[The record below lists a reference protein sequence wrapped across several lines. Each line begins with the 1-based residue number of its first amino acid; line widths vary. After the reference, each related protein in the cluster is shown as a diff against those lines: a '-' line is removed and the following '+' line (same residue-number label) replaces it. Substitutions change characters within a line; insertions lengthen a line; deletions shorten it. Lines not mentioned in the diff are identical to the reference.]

1 MALFIHES
9 AILITAFNCVSTT
22 TGTHSMKRNPLNT
35 NHQLLH
41 GDHFQ
46 GSPVQTNHGYL
57 ITNYLHRIHDCLYH
71 SLERHSSIC
80 VMRFDLYVPGHVSAD
95 VLLSNTLISKF
106 IASMR
111 AKIEHSQDQSRNED
125 HRVHDADMR
134 YLWCREISGNGRV
147 HYHVALVFNHAAYA
161 FMGQFN
167 LASSNMYARI
177 HGAWASALGM
187 YLEDMPG
194 YVHIPDNPT
203 YHVTRDDA
211 ASFLYVFYRLSYFG
225 NFLYPHLEVWI

>member
-1 MALFIHES
+1 
-9 AILITAFNCVSTT
+9 
-22 TGTHSMKRNPLNT
+22 MKRNPLNT
-35 NHQLLH
+35 NHQLH
-41 GDHFQ
+41 QGDHFQ
-46 GSPVQTNHGYL
+46 GSPVQTDHGYL
-57 ITNYLHRIHDCLYH
+57 ITNYLQRIHDCLYY

-125 HRVHDADMR
+125 HRVHNADMR
-134 YLWCREISGNGRV
+134 YLWCREISSNGRV

-161 FMGQFN
+161 FMGKFD
-167 LASSNMYARI
+167 LARSNMYARI

-187 YLEDMPG
+187 FVGDMPG
-194 YVHIPDNPT
+194 YVHVPGNPT
-203 YHVTRDDA
+203 YQLFRDDDE
-211 ASFLYVFYRLSYFG
+211 SFWPVLYRLSYFAKMQSKEYNQRFHTFG
-225 NFLYPHLEVWI
+225 CSNN